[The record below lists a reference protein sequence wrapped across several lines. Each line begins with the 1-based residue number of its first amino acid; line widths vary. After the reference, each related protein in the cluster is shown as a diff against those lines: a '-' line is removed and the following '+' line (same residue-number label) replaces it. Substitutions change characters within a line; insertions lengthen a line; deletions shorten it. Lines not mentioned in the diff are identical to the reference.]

1 MAKPTR
7 KLPRLISPKRRVG
20 LERELFY
27 NRLLLTGTVVI
38 VLVVIGL
45 VGWSSFYQYV
55 FGPRQVVAI
64 VEGKEIFGKD
74 YQARVR
80 LNRNQLVNTYLQY
93 VQMLQLFGG
102 DPNFQQQAYTELTQ
116 IQYQLFPEVIGSSTI
131 NQMVDDELIKL
142 EAVEMGI
149 TISEAQVG
157 EEMAAFIG
165 YYADG
170 TPTSAP
176 TTTPI
181 VTSTLSETQ
190 LAIVTLTPTFTPFP
204 TSTPSGPTA
213 TPTRRGT
220 NPTATPTEVPLPTA
234 TEYTFEAFQ
243 TEEAEYFAFQKD
255 NIGVTEQDI
264 RDVVYI
270 NLLRTAVL
278 EVIAADVEHTEEQV
292 WARHILVADEETA
305 RQVLDRLEAGEDWA
319 ALAQEFST
327 DLGNASIGGDL
338 GWFGFDEMVDPFAET
353 AFALRI
359 GQMSEP
365 VETQFGFHLIQVLG
379 HENRPLAASQ
389 FEQRRQQVFQ
399 EFLRGLR
406 DKYDWEIFDTWV
418 GITPEDPR
426 IPPQAQ
432 LQ

>member
-7 KLPRLISPKRRVG
+7 KPPRLLSPKHRVG
-20 LERELFY
+20 LERELFV
-27 NRLLLTGTVVI
+27 NRLLLIGTIVI
-38 VLVVIGL
+38 VLIVVGL

-55 FGPRQVVAI
+55 LGPSQTVAV
-64 VEGKEIFGKD
+64 VEGHEIKGGE

-116 IQYQLFPEVIGSSTI
+116 IQYQLFPEVIGGSTI

-142 EAVEMGI
+142 EAAEMGI
-149 TISEAQVG
+149 SISQEQVD
-157 EEMAAFIG
+157 EEMASFIG
-165 YYADG
+165 YYAQG
-170 TPTSAP
+170 VPTSSP
-176 TTTPI
+176 TSTPI

-204 TSTPSGPTA
+204 SATSSGPAA
-213 TPTRRGT
+213 TPTRRVI
-220 NPTATPTEVPLPTA
+220 NPTATPTLTPQPTA

-243 TEEAEYFAFQKD
+243 TEEANYFEFQKD
-255 NIGVTEQDI
+255 NISVSEQGI

-270 NLLRTAVL
+270 NLLRLAMLDV
-278 EVIAADVEHTEEQV
+278 VAADVGHTEEQV
-292 WARHILVADEETA
+292 WARHILVEDEETA
-305 RQVLDRLEAGEDWA
+305 RDVLERLEAGEDWA
-319 ALAQEFST
+319 ELALEYST

-338 GWFGFDEMVDPFAET
+338 GWFGFDEMVAPFAEA
-353 AFALRI
+353 AFNLRI
-359 GQMSEP
+359 GEISDP
-365 VETQFGFHLIQVLG
+365 VETQFGFHIIQVIGNEDRALT
-379 HENRPLAASQ
+379 ASQ
-389 FEQRRQQVFQ
+389 YEERRQQQFQ
-399 EFLRGLR
+399 EFLGTLR
-406 DKYDWEIFDTWV
+406 DKYEWEIFDTWV

-426 IPPQAQ
+426 IPPSAQ